1 MIRRVSFLNMTP
13 EEWRDQRRKTIGG
26 SDAGTI
32 LGLNQFDSPY
42 NLWAIK
48 TGKII
53 PEDISDKEAVR
64 LGHDLEQYV
73 ADRFMEETGLKLRR
87 DNNFVY
93 NDKYPFAHVQA
104 DRLVVGENAGFEAKT
119 TSSWETLK
127 KCREGKYPDT
137 WYAQCVHAMM
147 VTEADRWHL
156 GVLCLGKGFF
166 RFLIERDEAEIAALA
181 KAEADFWK
189 LVETDT
195 APPVDGLAST
205 GDALRTVFPNSEA
218 GSVADLSPVMADI
231 AAWRATK
238 EQIKALESNLTE
250 YQNRICSYMG
260 RNETGIYGDVKVS
273 WKTQI
278 RRTFDAKR
286 FAADHPGMMLD
297 AYYKTSESRPFK
309 LTRKENNGTAN

>member
-73 ADRFMEETGLKLRR
+73 ADRFMEETGLTLRR

-205 GDALRTVFPNSEA
+205 GDALKVIY
-218 GSVADLSPVMADI
+218 ADANGNRCDLTPVSANIMMYNKLKAQ
-231 AAWRATK
+231 AK
-238 EQIKALESNLTE
+238 ELTRMIE
-250 YQNRICSYMG
+250 EQQNIICSYMG
-260 RNETGIYGDVKVS
+260 HDERGEYGNMRVS
-273 WKTQI
+273 WKNQS
-278 RRTFDAKR
+278 RRSFDAKR
-286 FAADHPGMMLD
+286 FAADHPGLLLEP
-297 AYYKTSESRPFK
+297 YYKESTFRAFKISEV
-309 LTRKENNGTAN
+309 KEV

>member
-1 MIRRVSFLNMTP
+1 MITRVSTVGMSREKWL
-13 EEWRDQRRKTIGG
+13 ESRRGSIGG
-26 SDAGTI
+26 SDAGAL
-32 LGLNQFDSPY
+32 LGLNPYNSPY
-42 NLWAIK
+42 SLWAEK
-48 TGKII
+48 TGKVI
-53 PEDISDKEAVR
+53 PEDISEKEAVR
-64 LGHDLEQYV
+64 LGNDLEEYV
-73 ADRFMEETGLKLRR
+73 AQRFMEETGKKVRR
-87 DNNFVY
+87 CNAILY
-93 NDKYPFAHVQA
+93 NDEYPFAHA
-104 DRLVVGENAGFEAKT
+104 NPDRLVVGEDAGLEIKT

-127 KCREGKYPDT
+127 KCREGTFPDT
-137 WYAQCVHAMM
+137 WYAQMTHYMM
-147 VTEADRWHL
+147 VSGAKKWYL
-156 GVLCLGKGFF
+156 AVLCFGHGFF
-166 RFLIERDEAEIAALA
+166 WFEIERDEAEIAALA

-238 EQIKALESNLTE
+238 EQIKALESNLAE